1 MRNLF
6 RTSQSRTAVRERERE
21 REPLFTDNS
30 KKGGSLFITS
40 SFNSGAKEE
49 VESIME

>member
-21 REPLFTDNS
+21 RESISLQT

-40 SFNSGAKEE
+40 SLDGAKEE

>member
-1 MRNLF
+1 MRKLF

-21 REPLFTDNS
+21 RESISLQT

-40 SFNSGAKEE
+40 SLDGAKEE

>member
-1 MRNLF
+1 MSNSF

-21 REPLFTDNS
+21 RESISLQT

-40 SFNSGAKEE
+40 SLDGAKEE

>member
-21 REPLFTDNS
+21 RERV
-30 KKGGSLFITS
+30 SLYKQR
-40 SFNSGAKEE
+40 KEE
-49 VESIME
+49 AYL